1 MLYFFQSNLLAEWVP
16 IKYESNKYDFF
27 FDPSSKIKIDQRV
40 NIWTLIQDK
49 HKLHLHLKDQN
60 HKQFYF
66 PLNVN

>member
-1 MLYFFQSNLLAEWVP
+1 MGT

-49 HKLHLHLKDQN
+49 HKVTSSLKDQS